1 MVRKPLVLDDT
12 MQLQQLQT
20 VDDLDVPIQAKF
32 EDLQLKFRTLLLWM
46 VETGFELPEEL
57 LEELEKFKREG
68 N

>member
-20 VDDLDVPIQAKF
+20 VDDLDVPIQTKF